1 MKNNFRLFPMKK
13 PIFLLFAFLFIAVA
27 VQNSQ
32 AQFEGKIQYSSYEVS
47 PDGDKDKTDDF
58 TIYVTKDRIMLQGS
72 NKYQFMGSI
81 ETEGL
86 LVRLDYEDFVFLAGS
101 ENAMKISKDDINS
114 MMKMFGN
121 NSGNSRDLKET
132 EINYEMTGEEDKIL
146 GFDTEKVIFRD
157 AEEKDSHSVVWMTKE
172 VDINWGM
179 LAETWDSSAEAQFGS
194 EIPTDLLFKEKYFPL
209 KFESYRNGRLENVTE
224 VTDLSRTNVARAMVQ
239 IPSGVKVLS
248 FQDYL
253 FQKMSEN

>member
-1 MKNNFRLFPMKK
+1 MKK
-13 PIFLLFAFLFIAVA
+13 PIFFLFTFIFFAVA
-27 VQNSQ
+27 VQISH

-47 PDGDKDKTDDF
+47 SDGDKDKTDDF
-58 TIYVTKDRIMLQGS
+58 TVYVTKDRIMLHGS

-81 ETEGL
+81 ETEGV

-101 ENAMKISKDDINS
+101 ENAMKISKDDITS

-121 NSGNSRDLKET
+121 NTGNSRDLEET
-132 EINYEMTGEEDKIL
+132 EINYENTGEKENIH
-146 GFDTEKVIFRD
+146 GYDTEKFVFRD
-157 AEEKDSHSVVWMTKE
+157 TEGKDRHSVVWMTKE
-172 VDINWGM
+172 IDINWGM
-179 LAETWDSSAEAQFGS
+179 LAEPWGSSAEAQLGS

-209 KFESYRNGRLENVTE
+209 KMENYQNGRLQGVTE
-224 VTDLSRTNVARAMVQ
+224 VTDLSRSSVARAMVQ

>member
-1 MKNNFRLFPMKK
+1 MKK
-13 PIFLLFAFLFIAVA
+13 PISLLFAFVFFAVV
-27 VQNSQ
+27 VQTSQ

-47 PDGDKDKTDDF
+47 SDGDKDKTDDF
-58 TIYVTKDRIMLQGS
+58 TVYVTKDRIMLQGS

-81 ETEGL
+81 ETEGV

-101 ENAMKISKDDINS
+101 ENAMKISKDDITS

-121 NSGNSRDLKET
+121 DSGNSRDLEQT
-132 EINYEMTGEEDKIL
+132 EINYEATGEKESIL
-146 GFDTEKVIFRD
+146 GYGAEKFIFRD
-157 AEEKDSHSVVWMTKE
+157 SEGKGRHSVVWMTKE

-179 LAETWDSSAEAQFGS
+179 LAEPWGSSAEAQFGS

-209 KFESYRNGRLENVTE
+209 KMENYKNGKLEEVTE
-224 VTDLSRTNVARAMVQ
+224 VTDLSRTSVARAMVQ

-253 FQKMSEN
+253 FKKMSEN

>member
-1 MKNNFRLFPMKK
+1 MKK
-13 PIFLLFAFLFIAVA
+13 PIFLLCALLFFAVV
-27 VQNSQ
+27 VQTSH
-32 AQFEGKIQYSSYEVS
+32 AQFEGKIQFSSYEIS
-47 PDGDKDKTDDF
+47 SDGDRDKTDDF

-72 NKYQFMGSI
+72 NKYRFMGSI
-81 ETEGL
+81 ETEGV

-121 NSGNSRDLKET
+121 NSGSSRSPDET
-132 EINYEMTGEEDKIL
+132 DINYKMTGEESNIL
-146 GFDTEKVIFRD
+146 GFKAEKFIFRD
-157 AEEKDSHSVVWMTKE
+157 EKENDRHSVIWMTKE
-172 VDINWGM
+172 LDIYWGM
-179 LAETWDSSAEAQFGS
+179 LAEPWDNSVEAQFGS
-194 EIPTDLLFKEKYFPL
+194 DIPTDLLFKEKYFPL
-209 KFESYRNGRLENVTE
+209 KMESYQNGRLEGVTE
-224 VTDLSRTNVARAMVQ
+224 ITDLSRTSVARAMVQ